1 MRAVALVDNEESFLF
16 AMLLLER
23 VAVINGQDISSLGK
37 GLLSVTLADLLVL
50 SVFSGSQSFR
60 MVVPAHF

>member
-50 SVFSGSQSFR
+50 SVFFGSQSFG